1 MTEEQ
6 SFRVSVIDP
15 LEPAIEK
22 VRSILFSPFD
32 LGRWFVIGFC
42 AWLANLGQGGGF
54 NFNFPFDKHQH
65 HENLPAQIHD
75 FVMNNL
81 ALVITIGSVLLV
93 AGIIVAIVLLWLSS
107 RGKFMFLHCVAQNK
121 AEVKVPWHK
130 YSRQGN
136 SLFLFQ
142 LVVGI
147 ASLVCVIFCVAA
159 GAAAVLAMKMYG
171 MKMIVFVPLLVFVI
185 SIFILLIIVFA
196 IVLNFTVDFVVP
208 IMYLRSCTCFEGWR
222 QFLQILSHNKGR
234 FVLYILFQI
243 VIAMAVSVIILAVVC
258 LTCCCACCIMAIPYV
273 GTVLLL
279 PILIFQRAY
288 SLMYLR
294 QYGSQFDV
302 FVPAA
307 NIINTAV

>member
-22 VRSILFSPFD
+22 VRNILFSPFD
-32 LGRWFVIGFC
+32 LSRWFVIGFC
-42 AWLANLGQGGGF
+42 AWLANMGQGCGF

-65 HENLPAQIHD
+65 GENLPAQIQD

-81 ALVITIGSVLLV
+81 ALVIIAGSVLLA
-93 AGIIVAIVLLWLSS
+93 AGVVVAIVLLWLSS

-121 AEVKVPWHK
+121 AEVKIPW
-130 YSRQGN
+130 YNYRPQGN

-147 ASLVCVIFCVAA
+147 ISLICVIFCVAA
-159 GAAAVLAMKMYG
+159 VAAVVIAIKMYG
-171 MKMIVFVPLLVFVI
+171 MKMIVLVPLLVFI
-185 SIFILLIIVFA
+185 ILIFILLIIVFS

-208 IMYLRSCTCFEGWR
+208 IMYLRSCTCLEGWR

-243 VIAMAVSVIILAVVC
+243 VIGMAVGVIVLAGVC
-258 LTCCCACCIMAIPYV
+258 LTCCCACCIIAIPYV

-288 SLMYLR
+288 SLMYLK
-294 QYGSQFDV
+294 QYGNQFDIFTPV
-302 FVPAA
+302 A
-307 NIINTAV
+307 NIADTAV